1 MAALWRGL
9 PTYHHRMST
18 AVHERLGAG
27 LLGWLADAWGV
38 VHQGAL
44 LVVLAL
50 TPGSWGA
57 AERAAL
63 KREIVT
69 GTLPALAVFAV
80 LSALLSLII
89 IRIVVVTALSYGL
102 SRYALEMV
110 VRVLVLELIPLAAAL
125 YAALRTTL
133 PDAVDVAAL
142 RARGALDALH
152 AEGVDPLQREVVPR
166 VVSGLFCALTLA
178 VASGVLTLVL
188 AYVSVYGFTPWGFAA
203 YTRTV
208 GQVLSPAVATIFVM
222 KTLLFGAAVALIP
235 MASVLQEG
243 RRARRGSAELRGL
256 VRMFLAV
263 LVVEAASLAG
273 NYG

>member
-1 MAALWRGL
+1 MRSRSLQPPFGTGL
-9 PTYHHRMST
+9 
-18 AVHERLGAG
+18 V
-27 LLGWLADAWGV
+27 GWLADAWGV
-38 VHQGAL
+38 VHLGAL

-50 TPGSWGA
+50 TPSTWGA
-57 AERAAL
+57 PQRAAL
-63 KREIVT
+63 RREIVT
-69 GTLPALAVFAV
+69 GTAPALLSFSLV
-80 LSALLSLII
+80 SALLSLII

-133 PDAVDVAAL
+133 PDAADVAAL
-142 RARGALDALH
+142 RARGAVSL
-152 AEGVDPLQREVVPR
+152 PQEVVPR
-166 VVSGLFCALTLA
+166 VVSGLFCALALA
-178 VASGVLTLVL
+178 VASSVLTLVL
-188 AYVSVYGFTPWGFAA
+188 AYVSVYGFTPWGFSA

-235 MASVLQEG
+235 MASVLQD
-243 RRARRGSAELRGL
+243 ARRPLPRRTSAELRGL

-263 LVVEAASLAG
+263 LLVEAASLAG

>member
-1 MAALWRGL
+1 
-9 PTYHHRMST
+9 
-18 AVHERLGAG
+18 
-27 LLGWLADAWGV
+27 
-38 VHQGAL
+38 
-44 LVVLAL
+44 
-50 TPGSWGA
+50 
-57 AERAAL
+57 
-63 KREIVT
+63 
-69 GTLPALAVFAV
+69 V

-133 PDAVDVAAL
+133 PDAVDVGAL
-142 RARGALDALH
+142 RARGALDALR
-152 AEGVDPLQREVVPR
+152 AQGVDPLQREVVPR

-188 AYVSVYGFTPWGFAA
+188 AYVSVYGFTPWGFTA

-235 MASVLQEG
+235 MASVLQDG

>member
-1 MAALWRGL
+1 MPSPRLA
-9 PTYHHRMST
+9 
-18 AVHERLGAG
+18 ERRIPAW
-27 LLGWLADAWGV
+27 LGWFADAWGV

-44 LVVLAL
+44 IVVLAL
-50 TPGSWGA
+50 TPSTWGA
-57 AERAAL
+57 PERAAL
-63 KREIVT
+63 KREIVGST
-69 GTLPALAVFAV
+69 VPALAVFGV
-80 LSALLSLII
+80 VSALLSLII
-89 IRIVVVTALSYGL
+89 IRIVIVTALSYGL

-125 YAALRTTL
+125 YAAVRTTL
-133 PDAVDVAAL
+133 PDAADVGAL
-142 RARGALDALH
+142 RARGAFDAWR
-152 AEGVDPLQREVVPR
+152 ERGISPLQREVVPR

-178 VASGVLTLVL
+178 VASAVLTLLL

-208 GQVLSPAVATIFVM
+208 GHVLSPAVATIFVT

-235 MASVLQEG
+235 MASVLQDAQLHLH
-243 RRARRGSAELRGL
+243 RRSSAELRGL

-263 LVVEAASLAG
+263 LLIEAASLAG

>member
-1 MAALWRGL
+1 
-9 PTYHHRMST
+9 MS
-18 AVHERLGAG
+18 ASVHDRFGAG
-27 LLGWLADAWGV
+27 IVGWLADAWGV

-44 LVVLAL
+44 IVVLAL
-50 TPGSWGA
+50 TPSSWGA

-63 KREIVT
+63 RREIVT

-133 PDAVDVAAL
+133 PDAADVSALRGNSESAL
-142 RARGALDALH
+142 RARGAFDTLRARRI
-152 AEGVDPLQREVVPR
+152 DPLVREVVPR

-178 VASGVLTLVL
+178 VASGVLTLML

-235 MASVLQEG
+235 MASVLQDG

-263 LVVEAASLAG
+263 LLVEAASLAG

>member
-1 MAALWRGL
+1 MPSPRLA
-9 PTYHHRMST
+9 
-18 AVHERLGAG
+18 ERRIPAW
-27 LLGWLADAWGV
+27 LGWFADAWGV

-44 LVVLAL
+44 IVVLAL
-50 TPGSWGA
+50 TPSTWGA
-57 AERAAL
+57 PERAAL
-63 KREIVT
+63 KREIVGST
-69 GTLPALAVFAV
+69 VPALAVFGV
-80 LSALLSLII
+80 VSALLSLII
-89 IRIVVVTALSYGL
+89 IRIVIVTALSYGL

-125 YAALRTTL
+125 YAAVRTTL
-133 PDAVDVAAL
+133 PDAADVGAL
-142 RARGALDALH
+142 RARGGFDAWR
-152 AEGVDPLQREVVPR
+152 ERGISPLQREVVPR

-178 VASGVLTLVL
+178 VASAVLTLLL

-208 GQVLSPAVATIFVM
+208 GHVLSPAVATIFVT

-235 MASVLQEG
+235 MASVLQDAQLHLH
-243 RRARRGSAELRGL
+243 RRSSAELRGL

-263 LVVEAASLAG
+263 LLIEAASLAG

>member
-1 MAALWRGL
+1 
-9 PTYHHRMST
+9 MSVT
-18 AVHERLGAG
+18 VHQRLGTGVAG
-27 LLGWLADAWGV
+27 WFADAWGV

-44 LVVLAL
+44 IVVLAL
-50 TPGSWGA
+50 TPSSWGL

-63 KREIVT
+63 RREIVT

-133 PDAVDVAAL
+133 PDAVDVSALRSRGSFEAL
-142 RARGALDALH
+142 RARGIAPM
-152 AEGVDPLQREVVPR
+152 VREVVPR

-178 VASGVLTLVL
+178 VASGVLTLLL

-208 GQVLSPAVATIFVM
+208 GQVLNPAVATIFAM

-235 MASVLQEG
+235 MASVLQDG
-243 RRARRGSAELRGL
+243 RRPRRGSAELRGL

-263 LVVEAASLAG
+263 LLVEAASLAG